1 MSSILISGKE
11 APPTQQNYPLFFMDF
26 FFRKRCINFL
36 TSLDLFDALSVQKM
50 FDLFKKNL
58 DKASMLAYIC
68 IINLPSAE
76 EEIKFIMGNQ
86 DIQQWNS
93 RDQVLAPVAFR

>member
-1 MSSILISGKE
+1 MEFFIL
-11 APPTQQNYPLFFMDF
+11 
-26 FFRKRCINFL
+26 RKRCINFL

-58 DKASMLAYIC
+58 YKASMLAYIF

-76 EEIKFIMGNQ
+76 EEIKFMMGHQ
-86 DIQQWNS
+86 DLQQWNS
-93 RDQVLAPVAFR
+93 RDQVLAGCGVAFR